1 MSGVRTKKW
10 RINFFTP
17 ARAQAS
23 QDLSPIYEEIH
34 GGSRSTVSTTSSG
47 SSSGV
52 SRATAAAAAC
62 GKFHYSLF
70 EFAATETTMLSVAR
84 GQVLRVIQV
93 SIVLGLVSLLQGLV
107 G

>member
-1 MSGVRTKKW
+1 M
-10 RINFFTP
+10 
-17 ARAQAS
+17 
-23 QDLSPIYEEIH
+23 
-34 GGSRSTVSTTSSG
+34 STTSSG

-52 SRATAAAAAC
+52 SRATAAAAC

-93 SIVLGLVSLLQGLV
+93 SFISFMSRSGGFESTVFAFS
-107 G
+107 

>member
-1 MSGVRTKKW
+1 MEAQ
-10 RINFFTP
+10 FFSLP
-17 ARAQAS
+17 PLQAS

-52 SRATAAAAAC
+52 SRATAAAAAAC

-84 GQVLRVIQV
+84 GQVVRVIQV
-93 SIVLGLVSLLQGLV
+93 SIVLGLVLFRRCNKS
-107 G
+107 

>member
-1 MSGVRTKKW
+1 MCG
-10 RINFFTP
+10 RISDASITVF
-17 ARAQAS
+17 QAS

-52 SRATAAAAAC
+52 SATAAAAC

-70 EFAATETTMLSVAR
+70 DFAASETTMLSVAR
-84 GQVLRVIQV
+84 GQVVRVIQV
-93 SIVLGLVSLLQGLV
+93 TFVHTYGTTALEQSSDDSKL
-107 G
+107 